1 VLRLRGRLLLLFFL
15 LFSLGLRGSLRSLFL
30 WLLLLRL
37 LLGGSVFDSLIDE
50 LQLTGDGSVSRL
62 VVNQLVPTGNIG
74 ILFAELLVKD
84 L

>member
-1 VLRLRGRLLLLFFL
+1 VLRLRSRLILLFL

-37 LLGGSVFDSLIDE
+37 LLGRGVLDSLIDE
-50 LQLTGDGSVSRL
+50 LQLTGDSSVSRL
-62 VVNQLVPTGNIG
+62 VVDQLIPTGNIG
-74 ILFAELLVKD
+74 ILFAELLAKD